1 MESLSP
7 LEGNMSVERSIERD
21 VKAMSMG
28 IDIIN
33 SQIEAL
39 STNVKLRKAERQRL
53 ARLKAIKV
61 QMVENPAECKKLV
74 KRYKEMS

>member
-1 MESLSP
+1 MDL
-7 LEGNMSVERSIERD
+7 NRSVERD

-28 IDIIN
+28 LDTIN
-33 SQIEAL
+33 SQIETL

-53 ARLKAIKV
+53 ERLKAVKV
-61 QMVENPAECKKLV
+61 QMVENPDECKKLV

>member
-1 MESLSP
+1 MDL
-7 LEGNMSVERSIERD
+7 NRSVERD

-28 IDIIN
+28 LDIIN
-33 SQIEAL
+33 FQIEML

-53 ARLKAIKV
+53 ERLKAVKV
-61 QMVENPAECKKLV
+61 QMVDNPDECKKLV

>member
-1 MESLSP
+1 MR
-7 LEGNMSVERSIERD
+7 SVTRD

-28 IDIIN
+28 LDTIN
-33 SQIEAL
+33 SQIETL

-53 ARLKAIKV
+53 ERLKAVKV

-74 KRYKEMS
+74 KRYKEM